1 MQFFRTTP
9 VVVAGPYRAPGW
21 KSIFDYAISKGSLL
35 VELRQLPQDFNR
47 DQAIDLLREVFQ
59 VPLAMR
65 PVTYCFNPEQAGHPA
80 ARLIVTYHPA
90 PDLSEQ
96 DLAAG
101 QVRSAPPSTPD
112 ASVTILAVL
121 AEGDKVQASAQGRI
135 GANDRTSLIKLSRQ
149 TIREIIN

>member
-1 MQFFRTTP
+1 MQLFRTTP
-9 VVVAGPYRAPGW
+9 VVVAGPHRAPGW
-21 KSIFDYAISKGSLL
+21 KSIFDYAISKGPLL
-35 VELRQLPQDFNR
+35 VELRQLPLDFTR
-47 DQAIDLLREVFQ
+47 DQAIDLLDEVFQ
-59 VPLAMR
+59 SPLAMR
-65 PVTYCFNPEQAGHPA
+65 PFIPCFSPEQAGHPA

-90 PDLSEQ
+90 LNLSEQ

-112 ASVTILAVL
+112 APVTILAVL

-135 GANDRTSLIKLSRQ
+135 GANDRASLIKLTRQ